1 MSRMEITRLIRRMIA
16 INMANS
22 LAYRGDFVF
31 YMLST
36 ILSPL
41 ISVLI
46 WRAAIAS
53 GAQLPVDGTYLTSY
67 FVLLGAV
74 SMLTSSWMGL
84 FMAEDIRNGKLSIW
98 LARPGSFLYEMIAN
112 NLAEKGFKSLILAP
126 MILVFGWLLRDSVS
140 LSAPPSRW
148 MLMAISIV
156 LAAVIIFSIHVILG
170 SLAFWIDDISGVDR
184 GQMLVAMVLGG
195 QVVPLAL
202 MPEWASGFV
211 RLQPFR
217 FMISFPLE
225 IVVGDLDRHELV
237 VGFIGQLCYLAVFV
251 LFARWIW
258 QRGQRSYSAVGA

>member
-1 MSRMEITRLIRRMIA
+1 MTPREIMRLIRRMIA

-36 ILSPL
+36 ILGPL

-74 SMLTSSWMGL
+74 SMLTSSWL
-84 FMAEDIRNGKLSIW
+84 SQFMAEEIRNGKLSVW
-98 LARPGSFLYEMIAN
+98 LARPGSFLYEMLAN

-140 LSAPPSRW
+140 LSPAASRW
-148 MLMAISIV
+148 LLLLVSIV
-156 LAAVIIFSIHVILG
+156 LAAVIIFSLDVIFG
-170 SLAFWIDDISGVDR
+170 SLAFWIDDISGVER
-184 GQMLVAMVLGG
+184 GRMLVATVLAG
-195 QVVPLAL
+195 QLVPLAL
-202 MPEWASGFV
+202 MPDWASGFV

-225 IVVGDLDRHELV
+225 IVVGDLGQHELV
-237 VGFIGQLCYLAVFV
+237 IGFIAQLCYLALFV

-258 QRGQRSYSAVGA
+258 QRGLRSYSAVGA

>member
-1 MSRMEITRLIRRMIA
+1 MTRMEIMRLIRRMIA
-16 INMANS
+16 INMANT

-74 SMLTSSWMGL
+74 SMLTSSWSSL
-84 FMAEDIRNGKLSIW
+84 FLAGDIRNGKLSIW

-112 NLAEKGFKSLILAP
+112 NLAEKGFKSLVLAP

-148 MLMAISIV
+148 LLLAISIV
-156 LAAVIIFSIHVILG
+156 LAAVIIFSIDVIFG
-170 SLAFWIDDISGVDR
+170 SLAFWIDDISGVER
-184 GQMLVAMVLGG
+184 GRMLVATVLAG

-225 IVVGDLDRHELV
+225 IVVGDLRQHELI
-237 VGFIGQLCYLAVFV
+237 VGFIAQICYLAMFV

>member
-1 MSRMEITRLIRRMIA
+1 MTRLEITRLIRRMIA

-22 LAYRGDFVF
+22 LAYRGDVVF

-36 ILSPL
+36 ILDPL

-53 GAQLPVDGTYLTSY
+53 GAELPVDGTYLTSY

-74 SMLTSSWMGL
+74 SMLTSSWL
-84 FMAEDIRNGKLSIW
+84 TYFMAEDIRNGKLSVW

-112 NLAEKGFKSLILAP
+112 NLAEKGFKSLVLAP
-126 MILVFGWLLRDSVS
+126 MIVVFGWLLRDSVS

-148 MLMAISIV
+148 LLLAISIV
-156 LAAVIIFSIHVILG
+156 LAAVIIFSLDVIFG
-170 SLAFWIDDISGVDR
+170 SLAFWIDDISGVER
-184 GQMLVAMVLGG
+184 GRMLVATVLAG

-202 MPEWASGFV
+202 MPDWASGFV

-225 IVVGDLDRHELV
+225 IVVGDLGQHELV
-237 VGFIGQLCYLAVFV
+237 VGFVAQLCYLSLFV
-251 LFARWIW
+251 LLARWIW